1 MKTGLVILSLTFL
14 TPFIVSAEKNK
25 KEEKK
30 ISEFSKTRFEN
41 IDLFN
46 KVLYLIEK
54 NYYREIDQKKLING
68 AIKGM
73 ISSLDP
79 HSSFL
84 DEEVFQKMQEETS
97 GEFGGLGIEV
107 TQKDGVLVV
116 ITPIEDTPA
125 YKAGVLAG
133 DRIVEIDG
141 VSTSGLLL
149 EEAVERMRGELGS
162 SIKLGISRKDEK
174 EILYFSLKR
183 ETIKLRPV
191 KSELFENKFLYL
203 RLTNFQKDSSKFL
216 TKAIKKAQK
225 SLKKKKL
232 ELKGIV
238 FDLRSNPGGLLEEAV
253 NVSSLFLNEGVVVS
267 TEGRDDSVKDVKS
280 VKKMGFKISD
290 VPLVVLINGA
300 SASAS
305 EIVAGAIQD
314 QKRGVIMGERSFGKG
329 SVQTI
334 AKVDSKQGVK
344 LTIAQYMTPSGKK
357 IQALGIKPDI
367 ELKNLGPNWLKSSRE
382 NRFIREKDLRNH
394 LTATIETEDEK
405 KLREKNKNPSREVKK
420 MFKDFQVLQAIKYLE
435 GVTIYSNILKK

>member
-1 MKTGLVILSLTFL
+1 MKR
-14 TPFIVSAEKNK
+14 IVPVAIMCALLNLGFASEEGVK
-25 KEEKK
+25 K
-30 ISEFSKTRFEN
+30 SDLNDFSKTRFKN

-125 YKAGVLAG
+125 FKAGVLAG

-162 SIKLGISRKDEK
+162 TIKLGISRENEK

-183 ETIKLRPV
+183 ETIKLKPV
-191 KSELFENKFLYL
+191 KSEIFENRFLYL
-203 RLTNFQKDSSKFL
+203 RLTNFQKDSGKYLS
-216 TKAIKKAQK
+216 KAIKKAQK
-225 SLKKKKL
+225 KLKSKKL
-232 ELKGIV
+232 KLKGIV

-253 NVSSLFLNEGVVVS
+253 NVSSLFLQEGVVVS
-267 TEGRDDSVKDVKS
+267 TEGRDDSVKDIKS
-280 VKKMGFKISD
+280 VKKMGFKVPDI
-290 VPLVVLINGA
+290 PLVVLINGA

-314 QKRGVIMGERSFGKG
+314 QKRGIIMGERSFGKG

-334 AKVDSKQGVK
+334 AKVDEKQGVK

-367 ELKNLGPNWLKSSRE
+367 ELKNLGPNWLKA
-382 NRFIREKDLRNH
+382 NRQNRYIREKDLRNH

-405 KLREKNKNPSREVKK
+405 KLREKNKRSRKKTKK
-420 MFKDFQVLQAIKYLE
+420 MFQDFQVLQAMKYLE